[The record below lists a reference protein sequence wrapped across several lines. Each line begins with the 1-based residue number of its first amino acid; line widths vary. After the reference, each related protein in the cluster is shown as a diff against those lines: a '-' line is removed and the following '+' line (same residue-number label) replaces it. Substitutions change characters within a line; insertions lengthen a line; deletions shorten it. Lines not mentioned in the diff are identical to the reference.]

1 MRVVKYA
8 CLFSQLSLLSVTA
21 TEPDQSTRFAS
32 TISIVNSDHSQ
43 TNNKNT
49 QIVVLTDD
57 AHIDKQLSWALKIA
71 NAIKG
76 DNDDDKKNEHMSMSM
91 SMSMSM
97 RVPNRRPTTLA
108 PRRNTAQPV
117 SPSVVTFKPSTKS
130 PVPVSTAPAL
140 PLAVPQ
146 SPVITTNPPVT
157 SGPPL

>member
-1 MRVVKYA
+1 MRGVKSA
-8 CLFSQLSLLSVTA
+8 FLFWQFSLLSVTA
-21 TEPDQSTRFAS
+21 TGPDQNTRFAS
-32 TISIVNSDHSQ
+32 TISIVDSDHSQ

-97 RVPNRRPTTLA
+97 RVPNRRPTTSA
-108 PRRNTAQPV
+108 PTRNTAQPV

-140 PLAVPQ
+140 PSAAPHSPVVTPS
-146 SPVITTNPPVT
+146 SPVISSP
-157 SGPPL
+157 